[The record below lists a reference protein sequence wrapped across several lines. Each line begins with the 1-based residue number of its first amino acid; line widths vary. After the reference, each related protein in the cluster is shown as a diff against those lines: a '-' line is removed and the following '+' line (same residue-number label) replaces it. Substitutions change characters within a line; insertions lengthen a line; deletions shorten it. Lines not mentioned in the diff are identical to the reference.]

1 MDYLCLFCVFET
13 SSYIC
18 RSVIR
23 FKVETK
29 RHIDEK
35 IIRDL
40 ERGEK
45 QAFDYVFTTYYTDL
59 CRFARAFIGSREAAE
74 DVVSEVFVRIWERGV
89 RLEKNRSLDSYLY
102 VAVRNGCVSFTR
114 KQKEFIGLEAVTQ
127 QQEDN
132 PKPDEWG
139 MVWKAVEG
147 LPEQCRLILKLVV
160 LEEMKYAEVAAYLE
174 ISVNT
179 VKTQIKIAYRELRKE
194 FSRQHLFLF
203 FIFAGQAGY

>member
-1 MDYLCLFCVFET
+1 M
-13 SSYIC
+13 
-18 RSVIR
+18 
-23 FKVETK
+23 ETK

-114 KQKEFIGLEAVTQ
+114 KQKEFIEIGRAS
-127 QQEDN
+127 
-132 PKPDEWG
+132 
-139 MVWKAVEG
+139 
-147 LPEQCRLILKLVV
+147 CRERV
-160 LEEMKYAEVAAYLE
+160 
-174 ISVNT
+174 
-179 VKTQIKIAYRELRKE
+179 YREV
-194 FSRQHLFLF
+194 
-203 FIFAGQAGY
+203 